1 MSIEQEIE
9 FYDNNNTFLRGKIVE
24 LARVDLSDAT
34 QNELFLA
41 EALAFRTYRAY
52 ERFTRAVFLHGCA
65 STTTTSGR
73 SIVSKL
79 RCHDWETAENIL
91 KIGSRFLDWGNPEIT
106 MTLANLVFE
115 NGFPVVEVIGP
126 VRSTLVDLRRV
137 RNFIAHDS
145 KEAANGFIKATRN
158 YVGTGVPTP
167 DTAGMLLL
175 SRKRRR
181 ESQAIRQIF
190 DRVAALSEIYGNL

>member
-9 FYDNNNTFLRGKIVE
+9 FYNNNNTFLRRKIVE
-24 LARVDLSDAT
+24 LARVDSSDAT

-52 ERFTRAVFLHGCA
+52 ERFARAVFLDGCI
-65 STTTTSGR
+65 STTTTSGK

-79 RCHDWETAENIL
+79 RCHDWQTAEDIL
-91 KIGSRFLDWGNPEIT
+91 KVGSRFLDWGNPEII
-106 MTLANLVFE
+106 MPLANLVFD

-126 VRSTLVDLRRV
+126 VHSTLVDLRRV

-145 KEAANGFIKATRN
+145 KEAANGFRKAARN
-158 YVGTGVPTP
+158 YVQTGVPTP

-181 ESQAIRQIF
+181 ESQAIRKLF
-190 DRVAALSEIYGNL
+190 DRVAALSVIYSNL